1 MGVKLKITQSSME
14 SENLMTR
21 RFFSV
26 PDVYFGTNAISS
38 LDRLNDKKV
47 AIVTDAFMVSS
58 GKARSLIK
66 AMPYA
71 TVSVFGEVKP
81 DPNTTVVIAGVQQ
94 LKSFQPDVI
103 IALGGGSSLDA
114 AKGIKVTLEEL
125 YQGNKIE
132 LIAIPTTSGSG
143 SEVTSYA
150 VISDAS
156 SGKKYPLVSSD
167 LLPDAAIL
175 DPELVL
181 SVPRPVAV
189 DTGMDV
195 LTHAIEAVVSTDAND
210 FSDALAEKAIQLVAT
225 YLPQVVE
232 NETAIEPR
240 EHMHNASCMAGM
252 AFNASGLGLVH
263 GMAHALGG
271 TLHISHGKIN
281 AMLLPLIIDFNAE
294 AGDSDILHKYHKCV
308 RLMNI
313 DVDIPSLAPKE
324 LSAAIR
330 DLNRQFQIPSSLIEL
345 GKNRHEIENVRKT
358 IIESTL
364 ADACTA
370 TNPRKPSASDIDKLL
385 TKIIG

>member
-1 MGVKLKITQSSME
+1 
-14 SENLMTR
+14 MTR

-26 PDVYFGTNAISS
+26 PDVYFGTNAVSS
-38 LDRLNDKKV
+38 LERLNSKKV

-58 GKARSLIK
+58 GKDRSLIK

-71 TVSVFGEVKP
+71 NVSVFGEVKP
-81 DPNTTVVIAGVQQ
+81 DPNTTVIIAGVQQ
-94 LKSFQPDVI
+94 LKSFQPDAI

-125 YQGNKIE
+125 YQGKKIE

-156 SGKKYPLVSSD
+156 NGQKLPLVSAD

-195 LTHAIEAVVSTDAND
+195 LTHAIEAVVSSNAND
-210 FSDALAEKAIQLVAT
+210 FSDALAEKAIHLVAT

-232 NETAIEPR
+232 NETALEPR

-281 AMLLPLIIDFNAE
+281 AMLLPFIIDFNGE
-294 AGDSDILHKYHKCV
+294 TGDSDILDKYHKCA

-313 DVDIPSLAPKE
+313 EVSSPSLAVNA
-324 LSAAIR
+324 LSVAIR
-330 DLNRQFQIPSSLIEL
+330 NLNRQLQIPSSLTEL
-345 GKNRHEIENVRKT
+345 GKNREEIEVARQV
-358 IIESTL
+358 IIEATL
-364 ADACTA
+364 SDACTT
-370 TNPRKPSASDIDKLL
+370 TNPRKPSKSDIDKLL

>member
-1 MGVKLKITQSSME
+1 L
-14 SENLMTR
+14 SEHLMAS

-26 PDVYFGTNAISS
+26 PDLYFGTNAISS
-38 LDRLNDKKV
+38 LERLNSKKV

-58 GKARSLIK
+58 GKTKSIIQ

-71 TVSVFGEVKP
+71 TVSVFSDVKP
-81 DPNTTVVIAGVQQ
+81 DPNTAVIIAGVQEFE
-94 LKSFQPDVI
+94 SFQPDTI

-114 AKGIKVTLEEL
+114 AKSIKITLEDL
-125 YQGNKIE
+125 YQGQQIE

-150 VISDAS
+150 VISDTS
-156 SGKKYPLVSSD
+156 SGKKYPLVSPN
-167 LLPDAAIL
+167 LLPDAALL

-181 SVPRPVAV
+181 SVPRMVAI

-195 LTHAIEAVVSTDAND
+195 LTHAIEAVLSTDSND
-210 FSDALAEKAIQLVAT
+210 FSDALAEKAIHLVAT

-232 NETAIEPR
+232 NEFAIEPR

-252 AFNASGLGLVH
+252 AFNSSGLGLVH

-271 TLHISHGKIN
+271 ILHISHGKIN
-281 AMLLPLIIDFNAE
+281 AMLLPIIIDFNGE
-294 AGDSDILHKYHKCV
+294 NCSSDIQNKYYKCA

-313 DVDIPSLAPKE
+313 DVDCPSQAASA
-324 LSAAIR
+324 LSNAIR
-330 DLNRQFQIPSSLIEL
+330 QLNKQLQIPASLSEL
-345 GKNRHEIENVRKT
+345 GKKREDTEIPRQV
-358 IIESTL
+358 IIETAL
-364 ADACTA
+364 ADGCTK
-370 TNPRKPSASDIDKLL
+370 TNPRNPLASDIDTLL